1 MTVTP
6 LRPVKFAMLPYLLAM
21 TLSLV
26 CVVLVRCHAAHD
38 SATSLYE
45 RQVLLWVQVASISRG
60 FTPTRTKEWLRVAA
74 EATVFKWL
82 IMDPLCAPACLRAA
96 RLFGGSNTHVTRWR
110 CVSRQVLVSM
120 PCRRWRAVECANPL
134 QHGRI

>member
-1 MTVTP
+1 M
-6 LRPVKFAMLPYLLAM
+6 
-21 TLSLV
+21 
-26 CVVLVRCHAAHD
+26 
-38 SATSLYE
+38 
-45 RQVLLWVQVASISRG
+45 ASVSRG

-120 PCRRWRAVECANPL
+120 PCRRWRAVECANPSPL
-134 QHGRI
+134 DVCQIANTRPAGCRKAREQHEQEEEEMLWAGSVAPRRPNVEVMHMHYD